1 MNYQET
7 LNYLYQQ
14 LPLFTRIGAAAYKV
28 DITNTVELCN
38 ALNNPQNNFK
48 SIHIAGT
55 NGKGSTSHLLASI
68 LQDSGLKVGLYT
80 SPHLKDFRERIK
92 INGEMIAE
100 QEIID
105 FVANYKSLFDTIE
118 PSFFE
123 WTVALCFDYFAKQ
136 NIDIAIIETGLGG
149 RLDSTNIINPMLSII
164 TNIGWDHTDLLG
176 DTLSKIAFEKAGIIK
191 KKTPVVIGEKQ
202 IEIDDVFTI
211 KAHNEN
217 SNLVFAQEQLIVDSF
232 TQKNEGATIKF
243 LPNNLFEN
251 EIDAAFKSEN
261 YSLNCPL
268 GGLYQQHNFTTVLV
282 ACQQLI
288 ALEFNIS
295 FENIKQGFVNIIK
308 NTGLMGRWQ
317 ILGNEPKIICDTGHN
332 VNGIELIIQQIAM
345 QKYDKLHLVIGMV
358 KDKDINKILAL
369 LPINA
374 QYYWCKAQ
382 LPRALNEIELQTQ
395 AKQYNLKGNA
405 FETVELAFESAKQN
419 ASKNDFI
426 FVGGSTFVV
435 AEVL

>member
-68 LQDSGLKVGLYT
+68 LQESGLKVGLYT

-176 DTLSKIAFEKAGIIK
+176 DSLSKIAFEKAGIIK
-191 KKTPVVIGEKQ
+191 KNKPVVVGEKQ
-202 IEIDDVFTI
+202 LEIDEIFTK
-211 KAHNEN
+211 KAKEEN
-217 SNLVFAQEQLIVDSF
+217 SNLVFAQEQLIVESF
-232 TQKNEGATIKF
+232 IQKNEGATIKF
-243 LPNNLFEN
+243 LPNNLFEK
-251 EIDAAFKSEN
+251 EIDTAFKSEN

-268 GGLYQQHNFTTVLV
+268 GGLYQKHNFTTVLV

-288 ALEFNIS
+288 ALGFNIS
-295 FENIKQGFVNIIK
+295 FENIKQGFANVIK

-317 ILGNEPKIICDTGHN
+317 LLGSNPKIICDTGHN
-332 VNGIELIIQQIAM
+332 VNGIEFIIQQIAM

-395 AKQYNLKGNA
+395 AKQYNLNGNA

>member
-14 LPLFTRIGAAAYKV
+14 LPLFTRIGAAAYKE

-38 ALNNPQNNFK
+38 ALNNPQNNFRT
-48 SIHIAGT
+48 IHIAGT

-68 LQDSGLKVGLYT
+68 LQESGLKVGLYT

-92 INGEMIAE
+92 INGEMIPE
-100 QEIID
+100 QEITD
-105 FVANYKSLFDTIE
+105 FVGNHQTLFNTVE

-136 NIDIAIIETGLGG
+136 KVDIAIIETGLGG

-191 KKTPVVIGEKQ
+191 QNTPVVIGEKQ
-202 IEIDDVFTI
+202 LEIDDVFI
-211 KAHNEN
+211 KKSNEEN
-217 SNLVFAQEQLIVDSF
+217 SHLVFAQEQLIVESF
-232 TQKNEGATIKF
+232 IQQNEGSTIKF
-243 LPNNLFEN
+243 MPNKLFEN
-251 EIDAAFKSEN
+251 ETGAAFKIEN

-282 ACQQLI
+282 ACQQLMNI
-288 ALEFNIS
+288 GFEIS
-295 FENIKQGFVNIIK
+295 FKNIKQGFENVIK

-317 ILGNEPKIICDTGHN
+317 ILGNEPKIVCDTGHN
-332 VNGIELIIQQIAM
+332 VNGIEMIVQQIAM

-369 LPINA
+369 LPVNA

-395 AKQYNLKGNA
+395 AKQYHLSGNA
-405 FETVELAFESAKQN
+405 FETVALAFEGAKLN